1 MAGIEQG
8 TFTATGQST
17 RCKCGCKNCQ
27 CVYETNR
34 SLEHFAYSTPHLFS
48 FSWFCTYGESSWW
61 CRAPLVCSNSS
72 QIAAWMFLQEPHAT
86 SLQSALVVVVAAAAA
101 KSDSSALLGA
111 HLLPICH
118 KQIKGWCSSV
128 ERDRWRSCTLDEAE
142 LNTAASV
149 FFHATALFF
158 FFLHNLNQQNKVS
171 YPDLSWPSWWKGKK
185 SARLS
190 FAGKVPLAQAARQ
203 WSSMLCHCRGISSR
217 LLSIRSPWQLLFN
230 LMFKGKCV
238 FYCSWN
244 RRPLRSR
251 LITAV

>member
-27 CVYETNR
+27 RVYETNR

-48 FSWFCTYGESSWW
+48 FSWFWTYGESSWW

-158 FFLHNLNQQNKVS
+158 VFVFFYTTWISRTKFHIQIWVGQVGGRGKNLHGLALLVKFHLHKLPVNDPPCCATV
-171 YPDLSWPSWWKGKK
+171 G
-185 SARLS
+185 
-190 FAGKVPLAQAARQ
+190 VLAQGYFLSAVHGSSFLIWCLKVNVSFIAA
-203 WSSMLCHCRGISSR
+203 GIAD
-217 LLSIRSPWQLLFN
+217 LYVPDW
-230 LMFKGKCV
+230 
-238 FYCSWN
+238 
-244 RRPLRSR
+244 
-251 LITAV
+251 